1 MNKYRIACLLAIP
14 FLFAGWSVPDAD
26 ARGTSSI
33 TYTSNHSVKRSDGTS
48 ASMNEKH
55 EFRGG
60 SHLYFAELDPKKKE
74 SSWMPNAITNMS
86 THKKGWVRLYLDWP
100 VRISRIVIHKASVG
114 RTSFKGGYIEMQVQG
129 LKGRWIKVFER
140 KDDDIDRA
148 VTIRKT
154 LNSVGLERQLRVAVG
169 NDAVT
174 IRKTLNSVGQI
185 KGARLR
191 FKSPAPITIGPIDI
205 Y

>member
-1 MNKYRIACLLAIP
+1 MNKYRIACLLAVP
-14 FLFAGWSVPDAD
+14 FLLAGWNVPDAD
-26 ARGTSSI
+26 ARGASL
-33 TYTSNHSVKRSDGTS
+33 TYSANHSVKRSDGTS

-60 SHLYFAELDPKKKE
+60 SHLYFAELDPKKKG
-74 SSWMPNAITNMS
+74 SSWMPDVITNMS

-100 VRISRIVIHKASVG
+100 ARISKIVIHKASVG
-114 RTSFKGGYIEMQVQG
+114 RASFKGGHIEMQVQG

-148 VTIRKT
+148 VTIRKA
-154 LNSVGLERQLRVAVG
+154 L
-169 NDAVT
+169 
-174 IRKTLNSVGQI
+174 KSVGQV

-191 FKSPAPITIGPIDI
+191 FKSPAPITIGPIDL